1 MKNSMKGLFVFAGAR
16 PRKPAQYFFT
26 SKGLERCSK
35 DPVDSL
41 RNLSNMARN
50 SDDLE
55 EEKRLQDLEE
65 KIHFTV
71 RIMLGKRIGTCAA
84 LDKYEATV
92 DDSTVSWRLYHKA
105 FNDVESRLL
114 ERRIEARA
122 EVEGSRADKI
132 YPAISEPGSV
142 EQTVTRSRR
151 EPQTKHWIYIR
162 LSCQSEKMGQESN
175 PLIGSKPGWLLL
187 ASRDCREMM
196 LHSICLVPPK
206 LCLCALPPQNRCIT
220 TRAGAAISR

>member
-1 MKNSMKGLFVFAGAR
+1 MKNSMKALFVLAGAR

-55 EEKRLQDLEE
+55 EEMRLQDLEE

-71 RIMLGKRIGTCAA
+71 RIMLGKKIGTCAT

-92 DDSTVSWRLYHKA
+92 DDSTVSRRLYHKDGTPTGIRLREEA
-105 FNDVESRLL
+105 FNDVESWLL
-114 ERRIEARA
+114 EGWIEARA
-122 EVEGSRADKI
+122 EVEGSRAEKI

-142 EQTVTRSRR
+142 WNKLLHLLAESRR
-151 EPQTKHWIYIR
+151 P
-162 LSCQSEKMGQESN
+162 S
-175 PLIGSKPGWLLL
+175 IGYTSDYL
-187 ASRDCREMM
+187 AKAR
-196 LHSICLVPPK
+196 K
-206 LCLCALPPQNRCIT
+206 
-220 TRAGAAISR
+220 RARKATP